1 MSQQQDEQTPTS
13 MAPVVVQAAPL
24 EELNPDTVVVAV
36 NEEISPANDDERG
49 ENASDPSGPAE
60 CVICLNEIETG
71 EGAEETSTLI
81 CGHAFHAA
89 CVAEWLEKDGRCPTC
104 RRQICEVAVPAS
116 PSLTALPDGARD
128 RASMQSMAILM
139 LESRRLMMLATME
152 AALAVR
158 ACTYAPTGGPPQG
171 VFPSHHHL

>member
-13 MAPVVVQAAPL
+13 ISPVVVQAAPL

-36 NEEISPANDDERG
+36 NEEIQPQPEDERG

-71 EGAEETSTLI
+71 EGAEQTSTLI

-158 ACTYAPTGGPPQG
+158 MRAHTHQQADDKGFSPL
-171 VFPSHHHL
+171 HHHL